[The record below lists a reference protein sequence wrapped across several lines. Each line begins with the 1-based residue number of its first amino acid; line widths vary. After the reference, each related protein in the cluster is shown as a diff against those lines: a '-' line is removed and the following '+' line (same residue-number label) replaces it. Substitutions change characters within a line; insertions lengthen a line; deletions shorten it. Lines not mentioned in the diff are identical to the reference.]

1 MRWLR
6 SVFSISAQNL
16 RKWQT
21 DYRVWCIGIMLFA
34 VIAIYVDD
42 IRLVINET
50 GTEMPVW
57 IFPFMYSQFH
67 TKLIFTLP
75 VVLLFCSAP
84 FIDRNQTFVFMRTG
98 RVKWLCGQLLYIVI
112 ASAVYYLFI
121 LAVSLLLTVFSG
133 GFTLEWG
140 KTLSM
145 ISTSQNLGW
154 EGALTV
160 DVSYMVIMFF
170 TPLQAVWFTFLLS
183 WLGAVFIGLTLFAFN
198 LISGTR
204 YIGVLVSSFFVALS
218 SIVANE
224 PGWEKLLRFSPM
236 SWITLDKIDVG
247 GLTKNPPFSYCVS
260 VFAGLIAVLT
270 AAVMIFGRKKS
281 LDVRGDQ

>member
-21 DYRVWCIGIMLFA
+21 DYRVWCIGIMLIA
-34 VIAIYVDD
+34 VSAIYVDD
-42 IRLVINET
+42 IRLVTKAT

-98 RVKWLCGQLLYIVI
+98 HMKWLCGQVLYIVI
-112 ASAVYYLFI
+112 ASAVYYFFI

-133 GFTLEWG
+133 GFSLGWG

-145 ISTSQNLGW
+145 LATSQNLGW

-160 DVSYMVIMFF
+160 DVSYIVITFF

-183 WLGAVFIGLTLFAFN
+183 WLGAVFVGLTIFALN
-198 LISGTR
+198 LISGTK
-204 YIGVLVSSFFVALS
+204 YLGVLVSSFFVIFS

-224 PGWEKLLRFSPM
+224 AGWEKLLRFSPM
-236 SWITLDKIDVG
+236 SWITLDRVDVG
-247 GLTKNPPFSYCVS
+247 NVTKNPSFTYCVS
-260 VFAGLIAVLT
+260 VFAVLIAILM
-270 AAVMIFGRKKS
+270 AAILIFGRKKS

>member
-1 MRWLR
+1 MKWLR
-6 SVFSISAQNL
+6 SVFSVSGQNL

-34 VIAIYVDD
+34 ITAIYVDD
-42 IRLVINET
+42 MRLLTEET
-50 GTEMPVW
+50 GADMPVW
-57 IFPFMYSQFH
+57 IFPFMYTQFH

-84 FIDRNQTFVFMRTG
+84 FTDRNQTFVFMRTG
-98 RVKWLCGQLLYIVI
+98 RIKWLCGQILYIII

-121 LAVSLLLTVFSG
+121 IAVSLLLTVFFG
-133 GFTLEWG
+133 GFSLEWG
-140 KTLSM
+140 KTLTM
-145 ISTSQNLGW
+145 LATSQNLGW
-154 EGALTV
+154 GGALSV
-160 DVSYMVIMFF
+160 DASYMVITFF

-183 WLGAVFIGLTLFAFN
+183 WLGAVFIGLTIFAFN

-204 YIGVLVSSFFVALS
+204 YVGVFAASFFVALS
-218 SIVANE
+218 SMVANE
-224 PGWEKLLRFSPM
+224 PGWEKLLRYSPM

-247 GLTKNPPFSYCVS
+247 GLTKNPSFTYCVC
-260 VFAGLIAVLT
+260 VFAVLIAIMTALVL
-270 AAVMIFGRKKS
+270 IFGRKKS